1 MTRKMRIIQKHSQN
15 QPFLVVSKV
24 TRDTAQLRK
33 HISDLAETAVTRV
46 TITSEEQNYH
56 RLGDAVHT
64 RRDHHSLGRSVKA

>member
-1 MTRKMRIIQKHSQN
+1 M
-15 QPFLVVSKV
+15 VVSKV

-56 RLGDAVHT
+56 RLGDAVHKG
-64 RRDHHSLGRSVKA
+64 RDHHSLGRSVKA